1 MASLLALLLGG
12 AYSAG
17 GAVLAAGAYSAR
29 GVAVVVLTTGLTG
42 RVTSGAL

>member
-29 GVAVVVLTTGLTG
+29 GVVVVVITGLTG
-42 RVTSGAL
+42 RVTSGAE

>member
-17 GAVLAAGAYSAR
+17 GVVLATGAYSAR
-29 GVAVVVLTTGLTG
+29 GVVVMTTGLTG
-42 RVTSGAL
+42 RVTSGAE